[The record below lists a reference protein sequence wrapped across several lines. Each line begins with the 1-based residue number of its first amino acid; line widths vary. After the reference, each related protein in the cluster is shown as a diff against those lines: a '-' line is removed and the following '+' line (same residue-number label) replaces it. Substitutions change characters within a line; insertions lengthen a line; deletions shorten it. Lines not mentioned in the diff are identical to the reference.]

1 MRLSGLTE
9 KILAAALMAAMAG
22 AAFAS
27 PSRAEV
33 IDRVVAF
40 IDTEAITL
48 SELDETVRRTNR
60 INPSVT
66 RQEVLRTLINR
77 ILLLREA
84 HRLRLEAKDEDSLLE
99 QYIDLKIRAF
109 IKVSESEMRE
119 IYETNR
125 EEFVPRGFADAKDE
139 IEAYLREKE
148 VNYRLRQLIEGLRQN
163 TYIKVLPE

>member
-1 MRLSGLTE
+1 MRLSGLT
-9 KILAAALMAAMAG
+9 KKLLAAALMVVMAG
-22 AAFAS
+22 AALPS

-33 IDRVVAF
+33 LDRVVAF

-48 SELDETVRRTNR
+48 SELDEMVSRTNR

-66 RQEVLRTLINR
+66 RHEVLQTLINR

-84 HRLRLEAKDEDSLLE
+84 HRLRLEAKDEDTLLE

-109 IKVSESEMRE
+109 IKVNESEMRE

-125 EEFVPRGFADAKDE
+125 EEFVPRGFADVKDE